1 MDEQSTGKDR
11 KDCMKQFRKAGSSP
25 LDRISR
31 NEAEAVAMSWSLQ
44 LDEPIILTNGKKL
57 SALKDAIAW
66 WAKEVPKSEHTMG
79 AGCRTYGNGSS
90 RDVARCGQ
98 PAKIAL
104 RV

>member
-1 MDEQSTGKDR
+1 
-11 KDCMKQFRKAGSSP
+11 
-25 LDRISR
+25 
-31 NEAEAVAMSWSLQ
+31 MSWSRRF
-44 LDEPIILTNGKKL
+44 DEPIVLTNGKKL

-66 WAKEVPKSEHTMG
+66 RKKSRSQHSMD
-79 AGCRTYGNGSS
+79 AGCRTHGNGSS